1 MYRRRCPPST
11 NHVPVV
17 VVDDR
22 RWTVRDGILAD
33 VAPTLLQLMG
43 VARPPQ
49 MTGRSLVEA
58 G

>member
-1 MYRRRCPPST
+1 MYRRRCPHST
-11 NHVPVV
+11 NPVPVV